1 MAQTFVQPREVRAI
15 TFTHEYAFTMKR
27 LAWWTLVITAV
38 AAAAYALV
46 GFPPSF
52 DTYFSKM
59 YFHAIGIGIA
69 ALAAYLVLDVFDLEA
84 YEPALDFPIRYR
96 AFVSVVFAALAGLVF
111 LNRDVFLAL
120 PDIGVLLFTIAFILA
135 FDVTAALLVELIILP
150 RKKAAIYDS
159 RSRNLLDYV
168 GRLVPA
174 KAADRSA
181 YAGLGAGY
189 WLTVISLASVF
200 VAEIIGFA
208 NLWVRVFGPSVFSG
222 LVTWLGVDAQGFQ
235 AATLDPHSHMI
246 AIALLGIIVAV
257 AAVRIGIFS
266 SESRVRRMTAQAG
279 AWIALVGVILT
290 TLVLGA
296 VAFLN
301 FAPPDVFTSG
311 PDGANSMA
319 GDDLIMTIVFV
330 GAMVVVAAV
339 LASRSAWRQ
348 GLRLTVLSTLV
359 ASFAITVLE
368 GLYIEMNHD
377 QFGAGLA
384 KATNDA
390 SFVAAHPMAGL
401 FVMILLGLSL
411 LLVEFYG
418 VPGRARQ
425 ATIGLAAAGVVAA
438 VVGTTLWT
446 FVDPSQSGIAF
457 GLYVAALVLAV
468 AAVLTSGFAVR
479 SARTEAFDR
488 TTS

>member
-1 MAQTFVQPREVRAI
+1 
-15 TFTHEYAFTMKR
+15 
-27 LAWWTLVITAV
+27 
-38 AAAAYALV
+38 
-46 GFPPSF
+46 
-52 DTYFSKM
+52 
-59 YFHAIGIGIA
+59 
-69 ALAAYLVLDVFDLEA
+69 
-84 YEPALDFPIRYR
+84 
-96 AFVSVVFAALAGLVF
+96 
-111 LNRDVFLAL
+111 
-120 PDIGVLLFTIAFILA
+120 
-135 FDVTAALLVELIILP
+135 
-150 RKKAAIYDS
+150 
-159 RSRNLLDYV
+159 
-168 GRLVPA
+168 
-174 KAADRSA
+174 
-181 YAGLGAGY
+181 
-189 WLTVISLASVF
+189 
-200 VAEIIGFA
+200 
-208 NLWVRVFGPSVFSG
+208 
-222 LVTWLGVDAQGFQ
+222 
-235 AATLDPHSHMI
+235 MI

>member
-15 TFTHEYAFTMKR
+15 TFTHEYSFTMRR

-52 DTYFSKM
+52 DTYYQKM

-96 AFVSVVFAALAGLVF
+96 AFISVAFAGLGGLLF

-120 PDIGVLLFTIAFILA
+120 PDIGILLMTIAFILA

-150 RKKAAIYDS
+150 RKKAATYDS

-208 NLWVRVFGPSVFSG
+208 NLWVRVFGVSIFGG
-222 LVTWLGVDAQGFQ
+222 LTSWLGLDATGFEG
-235 AATLDPHSHMI
+235 ATLDPHSHMI
-246 AIALLGIIVAV
+246 AIAILGIIVAV
-257 AAVRIGIFS
+257 AAVRIGIFNT
-266 SESRVRRMTAQAG
+266 ESRIRRMTAQAG
-279 AWIALVGVILT
+279 GWIALVGVILT

-301 FAPPDVFTSG
+301 FAPPTVFAS
-311 PDGANSMA
+311 PDGVNGMA
-319 GDDLIMTIVFV
+319 GDDLIMTIVFL
-330 GAMVVVAAV
+330 GAMVVVAAI
-339 LASRSAWRQ
+339 LASRAAWRQ
-348 GLRLTVLSTLV
+348 ALRLTVLGTLV

-368 GLYIEMNHD
+368 GLYIEMHHD
-377 QFGAGLA
+377 QFGVGLA
-384 KATNDA
+384 KASNDA

-418 VPGRARQ
+418 VPGRARL
-425 ATIGLAAAGVVAA
+425 ATIGLAAAGIIAA
-438 VVGTTLWT
+438 VVGTTMWT
-446 FVDPSQSGIAF
+446 FVDPSQTGLAF
-457 GLYVAALVLAV
+457 GLYVAALVLSV
-468 AAVLTSGFAVR
+468 ASVLSSGFAVR

-488 TTS
+488 TTP